1 MPRISRKD
9 SILISKKTPVQILPI
24 IHAGIYLRL
33 SVSRFGTKTDSIEN
47 QRVLIKQYVSQR
59 KDIKIIQEY
68 IDNGI
73 TGTNF
78 SRSGF
83 EKMLDDIKEG
93 KINCVIVKD
102 LSRFGR
108 NFEETEKYITVI
120 FPFMN
125 VFFISVND
133 KFDTSDPS
141 CDRNNLIIALKN
153 LLNDLYARETS
164 QKVSNTFNRLRREGK
179 YLGTRPPYGYLINP
193 QYHKSLIVEN
203 ETADIVREIFYRILK
218 DESYYSIV
226 NWLNKNK
233 ISPPFKHCYE
243 LGLFHTDK
251 YKNADKWFRST
262 IKGIAENP
270 VYYGALV
277 VSKHKQSLCSN
288 IPFHKIPKNEWNI
301 IENTH
306 EPIVNKELF
315 LKVQQNI
322 ENREKKAKKK
332 EKDSFPYRIEN
343 IFCKKVICGYC
354 KRLMKR
360 TFYTLVNKQR
370 KYYFCCMDYCST
382 KGKIDCCNGYIQE
395 DVLKSLVLET
405 IKNEM
410 KINIE
415 LKNLI
420 KNIESEKLNNQKDT
434 ELERLKLQ
442 NEIGKITTIKRNIY
456 QDFKLG
462 ILEKEEYIY
471 RKKNLNIKI
480 QELSENLNKIQ
491 EKIHLIKQKFD
502 FKKKYIETFQKFKGF
517 YEITDEI
524 VKELVDKIEV
534 YYSNK
539 ISITFKYRDIFKN
552 QINNIQKEMK
562 QFVL

>member
-1 MPRISRKD
+1 MSRISRKD
-9 SILISKKTPVQILPI
+9 SILMPKKVFAQISPI
-24 IHAGIYLRL
+24 IYAGIYLRL

-47 QRVLIKQYVSQR
+47 QRILIKQYVSQR
-59 KDIKIIQEY
+59 KDIKIIKEY

-78 SRSGF
+78 LRSGF
-83 EKMLDDIKEG
+83 EKMLNDIKEG
-93 KINCVIVKD
+93 KINCIIVKD
-102 LSRFGR
+102 LSRLGR
-108 NFEETEKYITVI
+108 NFEETEKYITII

-125 VFFISVND
+125 IFFISVND
-133 KFDTSDPS
+133 KFDTSDPLY
-141 CDRNNLIIALKN
+141 DKNNLIIALKN

-164 QKVSNTFNRLRREGK
+164 KKVSDTFNRLRKEGN
-179 YLGTRPPYGYLINP
+179 YLGSRPPYGYLINP
-193 QYHKSLIVEN
+193 QYHKNLIVEN
-203 ETADIVREIFYRILK
+203 ETADIVREIFCRILK
-218 DESYYSIV
+218 NESYYSIV
-226 NWLNKNK
+226 NWLNKNQ

-288 IPFHKIPKNEWNI
+288 IPFHKIPKKEWNI

-306 EPIVNKELF
+306 EPIISKEIF

-322 ENREKKAKKK
+322 EDRERMAKKK
-332 EKDSFPYRIEN
+332 EKDSLQYRIKN
-343 IFCKKVICGYC
+343 VFCKKVICSHC
-354 KRLMKR
+354 KRLMQR

-370 KYYFCCMDYCST
+370 KYYFRCIDYCSI
-382 KGKIDCCNGYIQE
+382 KSKIDYCNAYIQE
-395 DVLKSLVLET
+395 DVLKVLVLEI

-420 KNIESEKLNNQKDT
+420 KNIESEKLNNQKRYK
-434 ELERLKLQ
+434 LERLKLQ
-442 NEIGKITTIKRNIY
+442 NKIGKTVTIKCSIY
-456 QDFKLG
+456 QDFKSG

-471 RKKNLNIKI
+471 QKESLNIKI
-480 QELSENLNKIQ
+480 QELSENLNKIE
-491 EKIHLIKQKFD
+491 EKIHLIQQEFD
-502 FKKKYIETFQKFKGF
+502 FKKKYTEIFKKFEEF
-517 YEITDEI
+517 YEMTDEM

-534 YYSNK
+534 YSSHE
-539 ISITFKYRDIFKN
+539 ISITFKYKDIFKN
-552 QINNIQKEMK
+552 QINDIQKEMN
-562 QFVL
+562 QYVL

>member
-1 MPRISRKD
+1 MARISRKD
-9 SILISKKTPVQILPI
+9 SILIPKKILPVI
-24 IHAGIYLRL
+24 YAGIYLRL
-33 SVSRFGTKTDSIEN
+33 SVSRFGAKTDSIEN
-47 QRVLIKQYVSQR
+47 QRILIKQYVGQR

-78 SRSGF
+78 ARSGF
-83 EKMLDDIKEG
+83 EKMLNDIKER

-108 NFEETEKYITVI
+108 NFEETEKFITVI

-125 VFFISVND
+125 VFFISIND

-164 QKVSNTFNRLRREGK
+164 KKVSDTFNRLRKEGN

-203 ETADIVREIFYRILK
+203 ETADIVREIFCRILK
-218 DESYYSIV
+218 NESYYSII
-226 NWLNKNK
+226 NWLNKNQ

-251 YKNADKWFRST
+251 YKNANRWFPST
-262 IKGIAENP
+262 IKGIVENP

-277 VSKHKQSLCSN
+277 ISKHKQSLCSN
-288 IPFHKIPKNEWNI
+288 IPFHEIPKNEWNI

-306 EPIVNKELF
+306 EPIISKELF

-322 ENREKKAKKK
+322 EDRKRNAKKK
-332 EKDSFPYRIEN
+332 EKDSVLYRTEN
-343 IFCKKVICGYC
+343 IFCKKVICGHC
-354 KRLMKR
+354 KKLMER

-370 KYYFCCMDYCST
+370 KYYFRCLDYCST
-382 KGKIDCCNGYIQE
+382 KGKINCSNGYIQE
-395 DVLKSLVLET
+395 DVLKRLVLET
-405 IKNEM
+405 IKNEI

-415 LKNLI
+415 LKNLM
-420 KNIESEKLNNQKDT
+420 KSIEIEKLNNQKDI

-442 NEIGKITTIKRNIY
+442 NEIGKIQTAKHSIY
-456 QDFKLG
+456 QDFKSG

-471 RKKNLNIKI
+471 RKENLNIKI
-480 QELSENLNKIQ
+480 QELSENLNKAE
-491 EKIHLIKQKFD
+491 EKIHLMQQEFD
-502 FKKKYIETFQKFKGF
+502 FKKKNIEAFQKFKDF
-517 YEITDEI
+517 YEITDEL
-524 VKELVDKIEV
+524 VKALVDKIEV
-534 YYSNK
+534 YSSNE
-539 ISITFKYRDIFKN
+539 ISITFKYSDIFKN
-552 QINNIQKEMK
+552 QINNIQKEMN
-562 QFVL
+562 QYVL

>member
-9 SILISKKTPVQILPI
+9 LTLISNKVSAQALPI

-47 QRVLIKQYVSQR
+47 QRILIKQYVSQR

-120 FPFMN
+120 FPLMN

-133 KFDTSDPS
+133 KFDTSDPL

-164 QKVSNTFNRLRREGK
+164 QKVSDTFNRLRKEGN

-193 QYHKSLIVEN
+193 QHHKSLIIEN
-203 ETADIVREIFYRILK
+203 ETAGIVREIFFRILK
-218 DESYYSIV
+218 NESYYSIV
-226 NWLNKNK
+226 NWLNKNR

-270 VYYGALV
+270 AYYGALV
-277 VSKHKQSLCSN
+277 VSKHKQSLCNN
-288 IPFHKIPKNEWNI
+288 IPFHKIPKEEWNI

-306 EPIVNKELF
+306 EPIISKELF

-322 ENREKKAKKK
+322 KDRERKAKKK
-332 EKDSFPYRIEN
+332 EKDSLPYRIEN
-343 IFCKKVICGYC
+343 VFCKKVICGHC
-354 KRLMKR
+354 KRLMQR

-370 KYYFCCMDYCST
+370 KYYFRCIDYCFT
-382 KGKIDCCNGYIQE
+382 KGKIDCCNAYMQE
-395 DVLKSLVLET
+395 DILKLFVLET

-410 KINIE
+410 KIHIE

-420 KNIESEKLNNQKDT
+420 KNMESETLNNQKNV

-442 NEIGKITTIKRNIY
+442 NEIGKIEAIKRSIY
-456 QDFKLG
+456 QDFKSG
-462 ILEKEEYIY
+462 ILEKKEYIY
-471 RKKNLNIKI
+471 RKENLNIKI
-480 QELSENLNKIQ
+480 QELSENLNKI
-491 EKIHLIKQKFD
+491 EKKIHLIQQEFD
-502 FKKKYIETFQKFKGF
+502 FKKKYIEMFQKFEGF
-517 YEITDEI
+517 YEI
-524 VKELVDKIEV
+524 VKELVDKIEI
-534 YYSNK
+534 YSSHE
-539 ISITFKYRDIFKN
+539 ISIAFKYKDILKSN
-552 QINNIQKEMK
+552 TIQKEIK
-562 QFVL
+562 QHVL